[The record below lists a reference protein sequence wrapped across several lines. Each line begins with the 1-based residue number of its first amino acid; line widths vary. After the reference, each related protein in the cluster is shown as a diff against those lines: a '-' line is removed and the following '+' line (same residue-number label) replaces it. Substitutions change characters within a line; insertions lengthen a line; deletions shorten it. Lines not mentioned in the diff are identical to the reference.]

1 MLMSVNMVYDWMST
15 NKNLIKEQMYHLK
28 VTVSSGT
35 LLQPVEDGKTWR
47 TRTQS
52 R

>member
-1 MLMSVNMVYDWMST
+1 MLMSVNMVYGWMST
-15 NKNLIKEQMYHLK
+15 NQRTDVSLK
-28 VTVSSGT
+28 LKKVIVRSGT